1 MEEEIVKYIVAG
13 LVASLVIAGAVA
25 IAADKEKPVY
35 KVTAD
40 EIAKEFKDDAA
51 AAKKKYGADPKPEI
65 EITGTALLEIGPA
78 KDAEL
83 LLEND
88 AKVTIRLGVKA
99 NRPPKYPAKFTATAT
114 YKGYFDMAKE
124 LSLTATKITYK

>member
-1 MEEEIVKYIVAG
+1 MEEQIVKYFGAG
-13 LVASLVIAGAVA
+13 LVASLAIAGAVA
-25 IAADKEKPVY
+25 LAADKDRPAY

-40 EIAKEFKDDAA
+40 EIAKEFKDDAV
-51 AAKKKYGADPKPEI
+51 AAKKKYDSDPKPEI
-65 EITGTALLEIGPA
+65 EITGTATLQIGPA

-88 AKVTIRLGVKA
+88 AKITIRLGVKA

-124 LSLTATKITYK
+124 LSLTASKITYK